1 MGKGPPL
8 WRLSGLEMSLERAP
22 RRCPGRMDD
31 LEVPC
36 APSSQLMGIESI
48 ALMGRSESGLAN
60 ATVMKR
66 ALDGAVTHTMRMH
79 DRSAN

>member
-1 MGKGPPL
+1 
-8 WRLSGLEMSLERAP
+8 
-22 RRCPGRMDD
+22 MDD

-66 ALDGAVTHTMRMH
+66 ALDSAVTHTMRMH